1 MATTN
6 ALIVVTVYQFQTR
19 EGEALPHVY
28 RTREAIAAKGGRVVE
43 ASARDVP
50 AYEVINY
57 GLWKPER
64 NPVT

>member
-6 ALIVVTVYQFQTR
+6 PLIVATVYQFQTR
-19 EGEALPHVY
+19 EGEAFPHVY
-28 RTREAIAAKGGRVVE
+28 RTRDGIAAKGGRVVA

-50 AYEVINY
+50 AYEVTDY
-57 GLWKPER
+57 GLWRPDR